1 MILDQNSLLG
11 NCSQTMFP
19 QENLNSAYMFCI
31 TSHQE
36 QLELNVYLPFS
47 FLGISR
53 DSITQSNNF
62 EIYLLDEIQLLFFF
76 NGTNF
81 CRAV

>member
-1 MILDQNSLLG
+1 
-11 NCSQTMFP
+11 MFP

-36 QLELNVYLPFS
+36 QLELNVYFPFS

-62 EIYLLDEIQLLFFF
+62 EIYLLDEIQLLIFF

>member
-1 MILDQNSLLG
+1 
-11 NCSQTMFP
+11 MFP

-36 QLELNVYLPFS
+36 QLELNVYFPFS

-62 EIYLLDEIQLLFFF
+62 EIYLLDEIQLLIFFQWNKF
-76 NGTNF
+76 LQSCIKLILG
-81 CRAV
+81 